1 MTHLA
6 ATAITTAA
14 THLMRAGQWTAATDL
29 LRATQP
35 DDPAEHRALALA
47 RAEVAV
53 DQDFAQQTDHAAAAL
68 TALTHLLHDSTDP
81 TLTWDTELLHLRK
94 AYGTEL
100 THTAEPPAATG
111 ANEAHVVGSPNSD
124 DAGAASP
131 DSRHDGGG
139 EGPVGR
145 DQAVAD
151 GSDDHDDAIV
161 VSPAGRDRTTAT
173 AQAGRAEHVRDQAVA
188 VGSDGGDDA
197 GVAGPDGW
205 HDVGGVGPRDC
216 DQVVA
221 VGPDGGDG
229 SGGVRSAGRGRAA
242 GAGLGGWAE
251 RLRDEA
257 PDDGRRGMASFY
269 AGVIADNLQGAP
281 EAAFVHFAAALEL
294 GEKSG
299 DELLAS
305 LALRHLGDHAHTAG
319 DLVLAREQWE
329 RSTELR
335 QKVGHLLGALAQ
347 QALLAVL
354 LRDEGDLAGSRVL
367 ATEVNRWSRQVEL
380 PFLVSQTDA
389 LLK

>member
-14 THLMRAGQWTAATDL
+14 THLMRAGQWTAASHL

-53 DQDFAQQTDHAAAAL
+53 DQDFAQQTDHAPAAL
-68 TALTHLLHDSTDP
+68 TALTQLLHESIDP
-81 TLTWDTELLHLRK
+81 TITWDAEMLHLRK

-100 THTAEPPAATG
+100 ARADEPADADQGNQALATG
-111 ANEAHVVGSPNSD
+111 PE
-124 DAGAASP
+124 
-131 DSRHDGGG
+131 
-139 EGPVGR
+139 GR
-145 DQAVAD
+145 DQTVAI
-151 GSDDHDDAIV
+151 GSDGGDV
-161 VSPAGRDRTTAT
+161 RSAGRDRTTAT
-173 AQAGRAEHVRDQAVA
+173 A
-188 VGSDGGDDA
+188 
-197 GVAGPDGW
+197 
-205 HDVGGVGPRDC
+205 
-216 DQVVA
+216 
-221 VGPDGGDG
+221 
-229 SGGVRSAGRGRAA
+229 
-242 GAGLGGWAE
+242 LGGQAE

-281 EAAFVHFAAALEL
+281 EAAFAHFAAALEL
-294 GEKSG
+294 GEKRG

-305 LALRHLGDHAHTAG
+305 LALRHLGDHAHTAE

-347 QALLAVL
+347 QALIAVL
-354 LRDEGDLAGSRVL
+354 LRDEGDLAGSRAL
-367 ATEVNRWSRQVEL
+367 ATEVNRWARQVEL